1 MHYEMPEEFFD
12 CVLRDPVVIEL
23 CNKSSAKLLNIDLH
37 LLIQKLHGEVVSKRF
52 RMPDQN
58 AELWDQIVFAC
69 LYRCRIVVL
78 RVC

>member
-37 LLIQKLHGEVVSKRF
+37 LAYTAAAWRGGIEAVPDAGPKRGAVGSNRFCMSVQIQDSS
-52 RMPDQN
+52 
-58 AELWDQIVFAC
+58 A
-69 LYRCRIVVL
+69 
-78 RVC
+78 

>member
-1 MHYEMPEEFFD
+1 MLHYEMPEEFFD

-37 LLIQKLHGEVVSKRF
+37 LLIQKLHGEVVSRRF

-58 AELWDQIVFAC
+58 AEL
-69 LYRCRIVVL
+69 
-78 RVC
+78 

>member
-23 CNKSSAKLLNIDLH
+23 CNKSSAKLLNIELCNKSSAKLLNIDLH
-37 LLIQKLHGEVVSKRF
+37 LLIQKLHGEVVSRRF

-58 AELWDQIVFAC
+58 AEL
-69 LYRCRIVVL
+69 
-78 RVC
+78 

>member
-37 LLIQKLHGEVVSKRF
+37 LFIQQLHGEVVLRRF

-58 AELWDQIVFAC
+58 TELWDQIVFAC
-69 LYRCRIVVL
+69 LYRYRIAVL
-78 RVC
+78 KVC